1 MSSTRPRYDRNLAAW
16 EASAIKNQVSLSM
29 LNAGQGIIIASG
41 VTLIMVLA
49 ASVVQHKMTVGDV
62 VLVATFITQLYT
74 PLNFLG
80 FIYREIK
87 HSLAD
92 IERMFGLLST
102 HQEVD
107 DVPVPALDTRQA
119 GIRFADV
126 EFTMMTSAPFCTG

>member
-1 MSSTRPRYDRNLAAW
+1 
-16 EASAIKNQVSLSM
+16 
-29 LNAGQGIIIASG
+29 
-41 VTLIMVLA
+41 
-49 ASVVQHKMTVGDV
+49 MTVGDV

-107 DVPVPALDTRQA
+107 DVPGAKVLATRKPA
-119 GIRFADV
+119 
-126 EFTMMTSAPFCTG
+126 SALNRWIWL